1 MSSSAL
7 FYPKAHFNSAK
18 IHLERERERVIRD
31 EKMGFRI
38 WSQTLLM
45 CLLCLLKLAD
55 LLAVV

>member
-7 FYPKAHFNSAK
+7 FYPKAHFNPAK

-45 CLLCLLKLAD
+45 CLY
-55 LLAVV
+55 VF

>member
-38 WSQTLLM
+38 WNSTHVS
-45 CLLCLLKLAD
+45 LCLLKLAD